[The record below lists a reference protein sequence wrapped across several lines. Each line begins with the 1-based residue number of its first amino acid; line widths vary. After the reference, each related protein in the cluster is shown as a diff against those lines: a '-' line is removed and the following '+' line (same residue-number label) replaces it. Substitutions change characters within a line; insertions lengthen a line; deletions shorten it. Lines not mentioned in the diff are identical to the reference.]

1 MPVRLYL
8 ASFQSLCVL
17 CEGVKWNGLIQY
29 ACTTIREYNITV
41 VSSVYDVYVTVY
53 AEIGH
58 MSAKL
63 ILRYRPRRS
72 ERYVLLKL
80 LLFA

>member
-1 MPVRLYL
+1 M
-8 ASFQSLCVL
+8 LCV
-17 CEGVKWNGLIQY
+17 CVCVGFGVYKERR
-29 ACTTIREYNITV
+29 T
-41 VSSVYDVYVTVY
+41 YVTVY